1 MFLILFYWG
10 GSFYDQEGY
19 GKSCSGYDCCQVL
32 LSGIE
37 GKGRGV
43 LNAGDTDTEEAAWK
57 KLVAQAKVDIMP
69 IDDLISFAA
78 SETGAKVLGKEG
90 AEMLLKHAQAIK
102 AQGAEYCDCPAC
114 KGAAIVI
121 EYENLYD

>member
-1 MFLILFYWG
+1 MTREDMEKVVQDMIAA
-10 GSFYDQEGY
+10 
-19 GKSCSGYDCCQVL
+19 KSCYPVL
-32 LSGIE
+32 RA
-37 GKGRGV
+37 RGEEW
-43 LNAGDTDTEEAAWK
+43 LNAGDTDTEEAAWQ

-69 IDDLISFAA
+69 IDELISFAA
-78 SETGAKVLGKEG
+78 SETGAKVLGKDG
-90 AEMLLKHAQAIK
+90 AEMLLKHAKAIK

>member
-1 MFLILFYWG
+1 MTRKDMEKVVQDMIAA
-10 GSFYDQEGY
+10 
-19 GKSCSGYDCCQVL
+19 KSCYPVL
-32 LSGIE
+32 RA
-37 GKGRGV
+37 RGEEW

-78 SETGAKVLGKEG
+78 SKTGAKVLGKE
-90 AEMLLKHAQAIK
+90 
-102 AQGAEYCDCPAC
+102 GAEYCDCPAC